1 MEQTI
6 VIDKRFERPQG
17 SSNEGYA
24 AGLMSMLVAGGL
36 RILAEGGVPGS
47 SPIRLENGRGE
58 PRDQPSRACT
68 YQRVDEVCCGI
79 AVRTRVC

>member
-1 MEQTI
+1 MERTI

-47 SPIRLENGRGE
+47 SPIRLENG
-58 PRDQPSRACT
+58 
-68 YQRVDEVCCGI
+68 
-79 AVRTRVC
+79 